1 MHSSDAKTWHGHS
14 TVARGKTQYLTPPR
28 LCTVTT
34 NPPLDKHHGE
44 VKQRLVRA
52 ESSVMM
58 AVRKLR
64 EGEHMEKAKT
74 YWRI

>member
-1 MHSSDAKTWHGHS
+1 M
-14 TVARGKTQYLTPPR
+14 
-28 LCTVTT
+28 TT